1 MKSVLNAGFDQMRSS
16 KTKVDVIF
24 WEMKDIERTLKELRY
39 NTTYSSSLCVPIGH
53 VYDIPT
59 MQFVAGISKIMH
71 CGILIN
77 SPCNAVLQ

>member
-39 NTTYSSSLCVPIGH
+39 NTPCFSSVCVPIRH
-53 VYDIPT
+53 IYDIPT
-59 MQFVAGISKIMH
+59 MQFVAGISKIMR
-71 CGILIN
+71 CGVLIN
-77 SPCNAVLQ
+77 MPYNAVLQ

>member
-39 NTTYSSSLCVPIGH
+39 NTPCFS
-53 VYDIPT
+53 
-59 MQFVAGISKIMH
+59 GISRNTQSKLYMLSLTE
-71 CGILIN
+71 CVWDFQN
-77 SPCNAVLQ
+77 NALLDTH